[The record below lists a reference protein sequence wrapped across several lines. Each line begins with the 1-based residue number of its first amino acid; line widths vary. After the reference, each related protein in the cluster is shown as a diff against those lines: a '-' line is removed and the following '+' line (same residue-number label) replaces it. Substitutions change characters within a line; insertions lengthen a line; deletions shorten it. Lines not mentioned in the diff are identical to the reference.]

1 MRSQCLEI
9 RKNQRRYSTC
19 IPLVSYIRKTT
30 VTPSP
35 LHQRHRSNAE
45 DEDDDSS
52 EDNVSIVSRSPSPVS
67 EKDVEMK
74 DINLYDEHVRK
85 PSRETIT
92 VETKIKSSNKGFA
105 MLAKMGWTEGTPLG
119 VSGEGKNKLLR

>member
-1 MRSQCLEI
+1 MRTTPMRDRKDHREENWSNRRVYYPALE
-9 RKNQRRYSTC
+9 
-19 IPLVSYIRKTT
+19 V
-30 VTPSP
+30 V
-35 LHQRHRSNAE
+35 
-45 DEDDDSS
+45 EDDDSS
-52 EDNVSIVSRSPSPVS
+52 EDNVSIISRSPSPVS

-119 VSGEGKNKLLR
+119 VSGEGKNKLLL